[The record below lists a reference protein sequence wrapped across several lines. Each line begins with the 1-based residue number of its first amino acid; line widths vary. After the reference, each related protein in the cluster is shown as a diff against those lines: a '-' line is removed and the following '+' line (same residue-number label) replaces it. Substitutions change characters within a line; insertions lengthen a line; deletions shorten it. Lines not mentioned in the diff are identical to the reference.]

1 MQVSDLADIP
11 NLLKLLYRGVSGK
24 GVGFSFNVSERCPIG
39 CRCYWR
45 ERVERLEAIGEPVGE
60 MGDNDAVEFFEE
72 MKSHGYL
79 LVTLVGGEPYVRPA
93 LLEKLTPIMPAN
105 WIVTSGTTP
114 LRHFPK
120 TTHFIS
126 IDGGDAGTHN
136 AVRRS
141 RGLFERIVR
150 NLGRSRAEGGFPAF
164 AHSVL
169 NAQNY
174 HQIEDILRFWSENG
188 LLDGVTFST
197 LTPIH
202 GSGDNEYRLSRNQRE
217 WIVEELIRQKQSYG
231 EFMVNTVPMINLFH
245 PDHTATQ
252 APKTCG
258 TARLVPS
265 FGGDGKQIE
274 QCILGDKAD
283 CSQCGCVITSM
294 METMFPRPRLGTV
307 RMLATLRAS

>member
-1 MQVSDLADIP
+1 MQVSDLADVP

-24 GVGFSFNVSERCPIG
+24 GVGFSFNVSDRCPIG
-39 CRCYWR
+39 CDCYWR
-45 ERVERLEAIGEPVGE
+45 ARARVTE
-60 MGDNDAVEFFEE
+60 MADEDAVEFFHE
-72 MKSHGYL
+72 MKGHGFL
-79 LVTLVGGEPYVRPA
+79 LATLVGGEPYVRPN

-105 WIVTSGTTP
+105 WLVTSGTTP

-202 GSGDNEYRLSRNQRE
+202 GSGDNE
-217 WIVEELIRQKQSYG
+217 
-231 EFMVNTVPMINLFH
+231 
-245 PDHTATQ
+245 
-252 APKTCG
+252 
-258 TARLVPS
+258 
-265 FGGDGKQIE
+265 
-274 QCILGDKAD
+274 
-283 CSQCGCVITSM
+283 
-294 METMFPRPRLGTV
+294 
-307 RMLATLRAS
+307 